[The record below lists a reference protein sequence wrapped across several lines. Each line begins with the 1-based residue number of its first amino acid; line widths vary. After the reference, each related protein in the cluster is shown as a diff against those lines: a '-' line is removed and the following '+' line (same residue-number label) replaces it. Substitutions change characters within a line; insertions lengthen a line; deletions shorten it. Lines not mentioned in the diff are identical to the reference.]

1 MVQRIYQYG
10 ECHFSI
16 LSDSSSFSRLVNQ
29 IYMVSIS
36 KQNFKF
42 KVRNT
47 IEHVSPRRFEFG
59 LSLQNLYVYISFC
72 AVFSMFYAGKLAKM
86 YQLRGTNQLSGFKTS
101 SFYHSLCLYGSAV
114 EYSNIYPTSVWLSNC
129 NTTKMRR

>member
-1 MVQRIYQYG
+1 MESV
-10 ECHFSI
+10 
-16 LSDSSSFSRLVNQ
+16 
-29 IYMVSIS
+29 IS
-36 KQNFKF
+36 AYCPIPHHLAVWSTKYTWFQFPN
-42 KVRNT
+42 NT
-47 IEHVSPRRFEFG
+47 SNLRFEIQLNTFHQDD
-59 LSLQNLYVYISFC
+59 LNSAFLFKICIYIPFC